1 MATIQIRDLF
11 FAYPLVNRRRR
22 IGNAVKNEIP
32 VFSNLSLDVRDG
44 TRLAIVGPNGAGK
57 TTLLRLIAGI
67 LPPTKGT
74 IRVEG
79 AVSPLLRVRLGM
91 QSELTGRENIWLR
104 GVYMRRTP
112 AEIGERLQQI
122 VEFADLG
129 HFIDLPINTYSTGM
143 IARLA
148 FSIATSFE
156 PEILVID
163 ESIGSGDRQFT
174 SKAAERLRRLVD
186 NSNILVLATHSE
198 RLMKEM
204 CNSIFDLTT
213 CEMRDL

>member
-22 IGNAVKNEIP
+22 IGNGVKNEIP

-213 CEMRDL
+213 FEMRDL